1 MSKTL
6 ILASNNAKKLKELQ
20 ALLQPLDIA
29 LVTQGSLGIPEAEEP
44 HITFVENALAKAR
57 HAAREGQGPAVA
69 DDSGLCVAAL
79 GGAPGVRSARYAVDA
94 GRIAEGLP
102 REQID
107 AANNAWLLDVMR
119 GQTDRRA
126 HFISVLVAVRHA
138 DDPEPL
144 VAVGHWAGALL
155 EAPRG
160 EHGFGYDPLLWI
172 DTHGASAA
180 ELPPEV
186 KNSISHRAQACMRLR
201 ELISQQWGPLTT
213 GKTSGES
220 ISDSD
225 RWPWQRP

>member
-1 MSKTL
+1 MYKTL
-6 ILASNNAKKLKELQ
+6 ILASNNAKKLRELQ
-20 ALLQPLDIA
+20 ALMAPLGIE
-29 LVTQGSLGIPEAEEP
+29 LVTQGSLGIAEAEEP

-107 AANNAWLLDVMR
+107 AANNAWLLQVMQ

-144 VAVGHWAGALL
+144 IAVGHWEGTLL
-155 EAPRG
+155 TAARG

-172 DTHGASAA
+172 EGHGASAA
-180 ELPPEV
+180 ELPSEV
-186 KNSISHRAQACMRLR
+186 KNAISHRAQACTALR
-201 ELISQQWGPLTT
+201 TLMQAQWGP
-213 GKTSGES
+213 
-220 ISDSD
+220 
-225 RWPWQRP
+225 WQTA

>member
-57 HAAREGQGPAVA
+57 HAAREGRGPAVA

-107 AANNAWLLDVMR
+107 AANNAWLLEVMQ
-119 GQTDRRA
+119 GQSDRRA

-144 VAVGHWAGALL
+144 VAVGHWAGTLL
-155 EAPRG
+155 AAPRG
-160 EHGFGYDPLLWI
+160 EYGFGYDPLLWI

-186 KNSISHRAQACMRLR
+186 KNDISHRAQACVRLR
-201 ELISQQWGPLTT
+201 ELISQQWGPLQ
-213 GKTSGES
+213 SAEHH
-220 ISDSD
+220 
-225 RWPWQRP
+225 WPWQRP